1 MTCDGGQG
9 RDEGQHARTRWG
21 GNHVTVEHHAVRRG
35 SMIRSG
41 GGAHL
46 EATTGVR
53 DATRRAGAA
62 VRART
67 GAPRIAA
74 RLEAIDCCIV

>member
-1 MTCDGGQG
+1 MG
-9 RDEGQHARTRWG
+9 RGSARADAVG
-21 GNHVTVEHHAVRRG
+21 GNHVTVERHAVRRG
-35 SMIRSG
+35 PMIRSDR

-46 EATTGVR
+46 EAAKATR
-53 DATRRAGAA
+53 EATRRAGAA

>member
-9 RDEGQHARTRWG
+9 RGEGQHARTRWG
-21 GNHVTVEHHAVRRG
+21 GTTSPSSVTQSDVDDDP
-35 SMIRSG
+35 IG

-46 EATTGVR
+46 EAATGAR

>member
-21 GNHVTVEHHAVRRG
+21 GTTSPSSITQSDVDPL
-35 SMIRSG
+35 G

-46 EATTGVR
+46 EAATGAR